1 MRMAT
6 CGRPLIAH
14 VIYRLGTGGME
25 NGLVNLINHMP
36 QDRYRHAIICLTG
49 FDEFRRRLRDD
60 VEVIALG
67 KRDGN
72 DFAMYRKLYRVLR
85 QLSPDILH
93 TRNLATLETHIVA
106 ALAGVKARVHGEHG
120 RDIYDLEGRNRKYLL
135 LRQAMRA
142 FVCHYIA
149 VSADLAGWLRNAV
162 RVAPPRLTHIFNGV
176 DSARF
181 VPRSGARPPLLP
193 PRFADDDSIVIGS
206 VGRLAEV
213 KGYADL
219 ARAFVTLL
227 QKAPELAA
235 RARLVLVG
243 EGSERRLCEEILAQA
258 DVSQYAWFAGERS
271 DIPQLMQTFD
281 LFVLPSLGEGISNT
295 ILEAMATGLPIIAT
309 DVGGNPELVT
319 QENGMLVPAAQPN
332 ELAQALQ
339 RYLEQ
344 PALRHAQGAAG
355 RKVIEQR
362 FSMQAMVQGYLDVYT
377 KVLTAAAARQGPARS
392 LARAE

>member
-1 MRMAT
+1 MSTR
-6 CGRPLIAH
+6 GRPLIAH
-14 VIYRLGTGGME
+14 VIFRLGTGGME

-49 FDEFRRRLRDD
+49 FDDFRRRLRDD

-72 DFAMYRKLYRVLR
+72 DFALYRKLYRVLK

-106 ALAGVKARVHGEHG
+106 ALAGIKARVHGEHG

-142 FVCHYIA
+142 LVRHYIA
-149 VSADLAGWLRNAV
+149 VSADLTGWLRNAV
-162 RVAPPRLTHIFNGV
+162 HVAPQRLTHIYNGV

-181 VPRSGARPPLLP
+181 LPRSGGRPPLLP
-193 PRFADDDSIVIGS
+193 PGFADDDAVVIGS
-206 VGRLAEV
+206 VGRLAQV
-213 KGYADL
+213 KGYSDL

-227 QKAPELAA
+227 QKSPELAS

-243 EGSERRLCEEILAQA
+243 EGSERAVCAEILARA

-271 DIPQLMQTFD
+271 NIPQLMQTFD
-281 LFVLPSLGEGISNT
+281 VFVLPSLGEGISNT

-309 DVGGNPELVT
+309 NVGGNPELVT
-319 QENGMLVPAAQPN
+319 PKNGVLVPAAQPG
-332 ELAQALQ
+332 ELAQAIQL
-339 RYLEQ
+339 YFEQ
-344 PALRHAQGAAG
+344 PALRHAHGTAG
-355 RKVIEQR
+355 RAVIEER
-362 FSMQAMVQGYLDVYT
+362 FSMQAMVQGYLDVYGI
-377 KVLTAAAARQGPARS
+377 VMNAAAARQGSARS

>member
-1 MRMAT
+1 MSAR
-6 CGRPLIAH
+6 GRPLIAH

-36 QDRYRHAIICLTG
+36 PERYRHAIICLTG
-49 FDEFRRRLRDD
+49 FDDFRRRLRGD

-72 DFAMYRKLYRVLR
+72 DFAMYRKLYRVLK

-106 ALAGVKARVHGEHG
+106 ALAGIKARVHGEHG
-120 RDIYDLEGRNRKYLL
+120 RDIYDLQGRNRKYLL

-142 FVCHYIA
+142 FVRHYIA
-149 VSADLAGWLRNAV
+149 VSADLTGWLRDAV
-162 RVAPPRLTHIFNGV
+162 RVAPQRLTHIYNGV

-193 PRFADDDSIVIGS
+193 PGFANEDSVIIGS

-213 KGYADL
+213 KGYPDL

-227 QKAPELAA
+227 QRSPELAS

-258 DVSQYAWFAGERS
+258 DLSQYVWFAGERS

-319 QENGMLVPAAQPN
+319 TENGVLVPAAQPGG
-332 ELAQALQ
+332 LAQAMK

-344 PALRHAQGAAG
+344 PALRHAHGTAG
-355 RKVIEQR
+355 RAVIEER
-362 FSMQAMVQGYLDVYT
+362 FSMQAMVQGYLDVYAIVMNAT
-377 KVLTAAAARQGPARS
+377 AARQGSAPP
-392 LARAE
+392 LARVE

>member
-1 MRMAT
+1 MAT
-6 CGRPLIAH
+6 RGRPLIAH

-36 QDRYRHAIICLTG
+36 RDRYRHAIICLTG
-49 FDEFRRRLRDD
+49 FDDFRRRLRDD
-60 VEVIALG
+60 VDVIALG

-85 QLSPDILH
+85 RLSPDIVH

-106 ALAGVKARVHGEHG
+106 ALAGIKARVHGEHG

-135 LRQAMRA
+135 LRRAMRA
-142 FVCHYIA
+142 FVRHYIA
-149 VSADLAGWLRNAV
+149 VSADLASWLRDAV
-162 RVAPPRLTHIFNGV
+162 HVAPQRLTHIYNGV

-181 VPRSGARPPLLP
+181 TPRNGTRPQLLP
-193 PRFADDDSIVIGS
+193 PGFANDNSIVIGS

-219 ARAFVTLL
+219 ARAFVMLL

-235 RARLVLVG
+235 RARLVVVG
-243 EGSERRLCEEILAQA
+243 DGSERRSCEEILARA
-258 DVSQYAWFAGERS
+258 DASQYAWFAGERN

-295 ILEAMATGLPIIAT
+295 ILEAMASGLPIIAT
-309 DVGGNPELVT
+309 NVGGNPELVT
-319 QENGMLVPAAQPN
+319 QDNGMLVAAARPN
-332 ELAQALQ
+332 ELVQAMQ
-339 RYLEQ
+339 HYLEQ
-344 PALRHAQGAAG
+344 PVLRHAHGAAG
-355 RKVIEQR
+355 RAVIEQR
-362 FSMQAMVQGYLDVYT
+362 FSMQAMVQGYLDVYA
-377 KVLTAAAARQGPARS
+377 KVMNAAEKTERSARS
-392 LARAE
+392 LAQAE